1 MIAPPE
7 AQALGAFADRL
18 DGIRRGI
25 EGTPHDSP
33 GDLSP
38 TRCTLDESQAEA
50 EALGRPELVDALR
63 RLGLMT
69 EVWECLAADG
79 TDSAREAAAFCAEAS
94 RRLADEVRGITA
106 GDQAAWVVRES
117 SRRWSDYLELLDP
130 SDSGTPRAP
139 LDVPD
144 LDEAA
149 PAFDPA
155 LLLQMLTGNIP
166 PAEASPP
173 PPPLSRGERGILGE
187 GNGLAPPREVGP
199 GPESPPPLI
208 ELDPEIREVF
218 LADASDLFE
227 RIEALVLKLDGGHDQ
242 AGTLHELDRCYHT
255 LKGAAGSVGL
265 VQLAA
270 QIHSLEDRLNAA
282 SGVATPELIDQLH
295 ESLKYFEGVLI
306 SLGQGKS
313 VGHPSVTMWDQVRP
327 RPTRLGNTP
336 ALDPGAAVAP
346 PQATDGLIR
355 VPSGKVDE
363 LMDLASELIGRR
375 GLWAAQARSMKEFAA
390 TITNCRNRLS
400 ASVDRLRDL
409 GPAGAAS
416 GLSTGKDPA
425 GDVAWEGRRLAELA
439 EDLAVVAE
447 AARTSAVP
455 LADDADALSR
465 LSLQLWET
473 LQAIRVVPAG
483 CLFQRLARVAR
494 DAARIEGR
502 DVEVVTLGD
511 ETGIDRTVQDKAFEP
526 LLHVVRNAVGHG
538 IEPAEDR
545 VKGGKPASGRV
556 TLRARREGNTLVLSV
571 QDDGRG
577 LDYAAIAAK
586 GRRLG
591 LIGAGEEPSLE
602 RLNALVFQAG
612 FSTRQEANAIS
623 GRGVGMD
630 VVAQEVGLLR
640 GTIALASEPGL
651 GTTLT
656 ICLPARL
663 SLGQA
668 MVVRVDGQAFAL
680 PFECI
685 ELAGPFEPETRE
697 GAGADATVRVREH
710 RARLIDAREVLGL
723 SSRPRASCPKLLL
736 VQADGERL
744 AIQVDAIDGP
754 KELMIR
760 PPGPLLAG
768 HPVIS
773 GTSLSVS
780 GELILVLNPSGL
792 AGRLRPGLGLPP
804 IAPARGPVAQPDP
817 VLVVDDSVSVRR
829 VAARQLRSLGFE
841 VDEAF
846 DGVEAL
852 RKMRGRSYR
861 MILTDLEMPHMDGFE
876 LLGEL
881 RRSGALAT
889 TPVLVSSTR
898 ADPATRR
905 RALELGARAFVA
917 KPVGLDDLARAI
929 GTLVGP

>member
-1 MIAPPE
+1 
-7 AQALGAFADRL
+7 
-18 DGIRRGI
+18 
-25 EGTPHDSP
+25 
-33 GDLSP
+33 
-38 TRCTLDESQAEA
+38 
-50 EALGRPELVDALR
+50 
-63 RLGLMT
+63 
-69 EVWECLAADG
+69 
-79 TDSAREAAAFCAEAS
+79 
-94 RRLADEVRGITA
+94 
-106 GDQAAWVVRES
+106 
-117 SRRWSDYLELLDP
+117 
-130 SDSGTPRAP
+130 
-139 LDVPD
+139 
-144 LDEAA
+144 
-149 PAFDPA
+149 
-155 LLLQMLTGNIP
+155 
-166 PAEASPP
+166 
-173 PPPLSRGERGILGE
+173 
-187 GNGLAPPREVGP
+187 
-199 GPESPPPLI
+199 
-208 ELDPEIREVF
+208 
-218 LADASDLFE
+218 
-227 RIEALVLKLDGGHDQ
+227 
-242 AGTLHELDRCYHT
+242 
-255 LKGAAGSVGL
+255 
-265 VQLAA
+265 
-270 QIHSLEDRLNAA
+270 
-282 SGVATPELIDQLH
+282 
-295 ESLKYFEGVLI
+295 
-306 SLGQGKS
+306 
-313 VGHPSVTMWDQVRP
+313 
-327 RPTRLGNTP
+327 
-336 ALDPGAAVAP
+336 
-346 PQATDGLIR
+346 
-355 VPSGKVDE
+355 
-363 LMDLASELIGRR
+363 MDLASELIGRR

-390 TITNCRNRLS
+390 TITNCRNRLT

-409 GPAGAAS
+409 GPTGAAP
-416 GLSTGKDPA
+416 GLATGRDPA

-447 AARTSAVP
+447 AARTSAIP

-545 VKGGKPASGRV
+545 IKGGKPASGRV

-656 ICLPARL
+656 LRLPARL
-663 SLGQA
+663 SLGQV

-697 GAGADATVRVREH
+697 GTGADATVRVREH

-744 AIQVDAIDGP
+744 AVQVDAIDGP

-780 GELILVLNPSGL
+780 GELILVINPSGL
-792 AGRLRPGLGLPP
+792 ARQLRRGPGPAAS
-804 IAPARGPVAQPDP
+804 APARGPVARPDP

-861 MILTDLEMPHMDGFE
+861 MVLTDLEMPHMDGFE
-876 LLGEL
+876 LLAEL

-889 TPVLVSSTR
+889 TPVVVSSTR

-917 KPVGLDDLARAI
+917 KPVGLDELARAV
-929 GTLVGP
+929 GTLVGTSPGGTIAATSLEETESLPPRDERAEVHSWIAR